1 VIQVI
6 DPGPPLH
13 SFRAPSGVQHIG
25 GPVEHVDTAKY
36 LFLVFKK
43 KKILTNSL
51 QGYEN
56 T

>member
-1 VIQVI
+1 
-6 DPGPPLH
+6 LH

-36 LFLVFKK
+36 LFLVFF
-43 KKILTNSL
+43 IYLNFLTNSL